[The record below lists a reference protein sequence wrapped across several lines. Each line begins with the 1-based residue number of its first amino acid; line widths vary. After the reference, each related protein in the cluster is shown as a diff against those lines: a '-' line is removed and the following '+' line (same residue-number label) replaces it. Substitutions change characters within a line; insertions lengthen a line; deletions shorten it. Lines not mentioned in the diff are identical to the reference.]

1 MARRKPVLRM
11 APDGLPEPLR
21 WRPVVEWGGI
31 LFGILVGLGG
41 LLLLQQLGGTSVT
54 LGAILTT
61 VALGVLLGIAV
72 PSLGR
77 LYGVARANRTL
88 RRMRRERT
96 VPA

>member
-1 MARRKPVLRM
+1 MARKPALRM
-11 APDGLPEPLR
+11 AADGLPEPLR

-54 LGAILTT
+54 AGGVLTT
-61 VALGVLLGIAV
+61 IALGIAV

-77 LYGVARANRTL
+77 LYGVARANRML
-88 RRMRRERT
+88 RRMRAQRK